1 MDQIGL
7 NLIQIDQTCSN
18 LFCFQITRK
27 RSNGLIQAKAQI
39 ERKISVSS
47 IMSDDSFS
55 MEHLEEAGQAIGA
68 AVGFSKVASGLR
80 ESRRRKSM
88 SRQDSITPEP
98 DDDDLVI
105 WVVNF
110 QIIFF
115 FAEK

>member
-1 MDQIGL
+1 M
-7 NLIQIDQTCSN
+7 NF
-18 LFCFQITRK
+18 FCFQITRK

-80 ESRRRKSM
+80 ASRRRKSM

-105 WVVNF
+105 WVENF
-110 QIIFF
+110 QIIKIVLTFHCLN
-115 FAEK
+115 KLP

>member
-1 MDQIGL
+1 
-7 NLIQIDQTCSN
+7 
-18 LFCFQITRK
+18 
-27 RSNGLIQAKAQI
+27 
-39 ERKISVSS
+39 
-47 IMSDDSFS
+47 MSDDSFS

-110 QIIFF
+110 QIIYFSNFF
-115 FAEK
+115 YMFLNPNYFFQFEF

>member
-1 MDQIGL
+1 
-7 NLIQIDQTCSN
+7 
-18 LFCFQITRK
+18 
-27 RSNGLIQAKAQI
+27 
-39 ERKISVSS
+39 
-47 IMSDDSFS
+47 MSDDSFS

-110 QIIFF
+110 PIIYKKKI
-115 FAEK
+115 AEK